1 MNVTAPAMDDLAV
14 IRARAEAA
22 TDGIWRSEAINSSSD
37 CYAVRI
43 PNKQGYAEMK
53 KADAEFVAHARAD
66 LLGVITL
73 AQRQQELLDAVGLKA
88 QDFVMKPVGSLSSIE
103 QPGFGRGV
111 RAAGRELRAVLD
123 APEGP

>member
-1 MNVTAPAMDDLAV
+1 MTTTTPTLDDLAV
-14 IRARAEAA
+14 IQARAEAA
-22 TDGIWRSEAINSSSD
+22 TDGSWRSEEINSSRD

-43 PNKQGYAEMK
+43 PNKQGYAELT

-66 LLGVITL
+66 LLGVIAL
-73 AQRQQELLDAVGLKA
+73 AQRQQVLLNAVTQKA

-111 RAAGRELRAVLD
+111 RAAGRELRAVLED
-123 APEGP
+123 SL